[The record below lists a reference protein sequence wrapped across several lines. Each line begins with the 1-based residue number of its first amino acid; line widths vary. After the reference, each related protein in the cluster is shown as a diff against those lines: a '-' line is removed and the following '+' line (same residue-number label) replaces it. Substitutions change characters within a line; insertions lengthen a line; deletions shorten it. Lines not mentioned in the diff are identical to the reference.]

1 MGAKIRGIF
10 RTCKMFNKNI
20 SIISFFVSYIISNQC
35 DNINNIYI

>member
-20 SIISFFVSYIISNQC
+20 SIISDLLYYVVSNQC
-35 DNINNIYI
+35 DNIYNVYI

>member
-20 SIISFFVSYIISNQC
+20 SIISGFISYIANNQY
-35 DNINNIYI
+35 DNTNGIYI

>member
-10 RTCKMFNKNI
+10 GTCKMSNKNI
-20 SIISFFVSYIISNQC
+20 SIISFLVSYIISNQC